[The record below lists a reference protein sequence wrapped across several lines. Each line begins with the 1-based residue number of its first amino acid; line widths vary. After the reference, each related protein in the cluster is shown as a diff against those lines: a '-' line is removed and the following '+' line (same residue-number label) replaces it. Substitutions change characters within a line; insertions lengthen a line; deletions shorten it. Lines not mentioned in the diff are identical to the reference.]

1 MKKLLFLV
9 PLALLA
15 LTPNCRA
22 QGQPGGGKQPVIVI
36 VEGCPNDD
44 CGPMPPDCGPG
55 SGGCNCDPNSN
66 PDCPP
71 PAGTQAGW
79 ASVNKDIDRAKIML
93 ALHLLKGN

>member
-1 MKKLLFLV
+1 MKKLLFLA
-9 PLALLA
+9 PLALLTLA
-15 LTPNCRA
+15 SPSARA
-22 QGQPGGGKQPVIVI
+22 QGGHEPVIII

-44 CGPMPPDCGPG
+44 CGPMPADCSPAHP
-55 SGGCNCDPNSN
+55 CNCDPNSN

-93 ALHLLKGN
+93 ALHLLKSGS